1 MQLLTL
7 KQYKL
12 DKALA
17 RGFYTPGLTLSPA
30 HELSQILGG
39 TFPSCCAY
47 SGDCEKV
54 CLVVTGFNS
63 YPTHA
68 IIRAERTRF
77 FWKQRNQFIAQLL
90 KELDQ
95 QLLRATRKGLKFA
108 ARLNLLSDLEVLPEL
123 VAAARPNMLLY
134 DYTKVPPRYWKQ
146 IPNYHRTYSVSE
158 KTTAREVQECI
169 DQNINLAVVFNLQND
184 AALPKTTT
192 LHGHRFQV
200 FDADLDDC
208 RWFDTYRTSR
218 IAGLRF
224 KGSKANMDT
233 VAGSFIKV
241 TTVF

>member
-7 KQYKL
+7 RQYKL
-12 DKALA
+12 NKALA
-17 RGFYTPGLTLSPA
+17 RGYYTPGLTLSPA
-30 HELSQILGG
+30 NELSQILGE

-47 SGDCEKV
+47 AGECTKV
-54 CLVVTGFNS
+54 CLVVTGHNI

-68 IIRAERTRF
+68 IARARRTEF
-77 FWKQRNQFIAQLL
+77 FWKKRDQFLVQLL
-90 KELDQ
+90 KELD
-95 QLLRATRKGLKFA
+95 LAAARATRKGLKFA

-123 VAAARPNMLLY
+123 VSAARPGMLLY

-169 DQNINLAVVFNLQND
+169 DRRVHLAVVFNLQKS
-184 AALPKTTT
+184 AALPKTTI
-192 LHGHRFQV
+192 LHGHRFQI

-208 RWFDTYRTSR
+208 RWLDTYRTSR

-224 KGSKANMDT
+224 KGSKANMNQA
-233 VAGSFIKV
+233 AGSFIKV
-241 TTVF
+241 TTIF

>member
-7 KQYKL
+7 HHYKL
-12 DKALA
+12 NKALA

-30 HELSQILGG
+30 NELSQISGEY
-39 TFPSCCAY
+39 FPSSCPY
-47 SGDCEKV
+47 YGECEKV
-54 CLVVTGFNS
+54 CLVVTGHNV

-68 IIRAERTRF
+68 IARARRTEF
-77 FWKQRNQFIAQLL
+77 FWKNRNQFIVQLL
-90 KELDQ
+90 KELDK

-123 VAAARPNMLLY
+123 VSAARPGMLLY

-169 DQNINLAVVFNLQND
+169 DQNINLAVVFNLQKG
-184 AALPKTTT
+184 AALPQTTT
-192 LHGHRFQV
+192 LHGHRFKV
-200 FDADLDDC
+200 FDADIDDC
-208 RWFDTYRTSR
+208 RWFDTFRTSR